1 MHHLLTYQTSSAAAV
16 VIGTSMGMVADG
28 AFAQGNTGYRFV
40 ERYKMLAAYNHGAS
54 LTQVE
59 FRSPT
64 INALGLWN
72 TWPLN
77 LSLNQPSNYQ
87 VDDMRSYAP
96 IIPQMEDFEAHAADS
111 AVGGEKFDV
120 ACFIGTEN
128 HRTDE
133 MHVNQLLDAMTNKG
147 EAYAGRRITVN
158 STTTLNKGAQGW
170 GADVALTF
178 EQLPRGGVYAVIGGQ
193 AVAAACMAFRINF
206 PRHPLYKS
214 SRKLFP
220 GDLVNQAVGD
230 IPNRLGRNWL
240 GVWGVFHTWELPFA
254 SLYGQAAGAVAWN
267 GNLDL
272 VYLGGNDNY
281 GSVFNNAL
289 TVLGN
294 AA

>member
-1 MHHLLTYQTSSAAAV
+1 MFHLLTWQTSSAAAV
-16 VIGTSMGMVADG
+16 TIGTAMGMVADG
-28 AFAQGNTGYRFV
+28 AIAQGTTGYRFT
-40 ERYKMLAAYNHGAS
+40 ENYKALAAYNHGAS

-72 TWPLN
+72 SWPLN

-87 VDDMRSYAP
+87 VDDFRSFTPSLPLY
-96 IIPQMEDFEAHAADS
+96 EDFQCNAADS

-120 ACFIGTEN
+120 AMWIGSQN
-128 HRTDE
+128 HQTNLG
-133 MHVNQLLDAMTNKG
+133 VLDAMINKG

-193 AVAAACMAFRINF
+193 AVAAACMAWRINF
-206 PRHPLYKS
+206 TRMPLYQG
-214 SRKLFP
+214 RKLFP

-230 IPNRLGRNWL
+230 VPNKLGRNWL

-254 SLYGQAAGAVAWN
+254 SLYGQAAGTVAWN

-272 VYLGGNDNY
+272 VYLGGNSDY
-281 GSVFNNAL
+281 GTVFNNAL

>member
-1 MHHLLTYQTSSAAAV
+1 MHHLLTYATSSAGAV

-64 INALGLWN
+64 LNALGLWN
-72 TWPLN
+72 SWPLN

-87 VDDMRSYAP
+87 VDDMRNYSP

-120 ACFIGTEN
+120 AVFVGTEN
-128 HRTDE
+128 HKTHEEDWLP
-133 MHVNQLLDAMTNKG
+133 VLNAMMNTG
-147 EAYAGRRITVN
+147 EAYVGRRITVN

-170 GADVALTF
+170 GADTALTF

-193 AVAAACMAFRINF
+193 AVAAACMAWRINF

-214 SRKLFP
+214 ARKLFP

-230 IPNRLGRNWL
+230 VPNKLGPTWL
-240 GVWGVFHTWELPFA
+240 GIWGVFHTWELPFA
-254 SLYGQAAGAVAWN
+254 SLYGQAAGTVAWN
-267 GNLDL
+267 GNLQL
-272 VYLGGNDNY
+272 VYLGGNDSY